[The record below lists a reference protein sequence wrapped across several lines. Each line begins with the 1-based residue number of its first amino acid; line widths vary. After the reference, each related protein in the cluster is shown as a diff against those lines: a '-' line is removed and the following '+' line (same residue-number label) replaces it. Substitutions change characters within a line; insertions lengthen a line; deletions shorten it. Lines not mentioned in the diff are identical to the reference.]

1 MLIMQKINLDFIKL
15 IDTVKFILFDI
26 LNFMFKN
33 FNIIILNSK
42 LFLKYM

>member
-1 MLIMQKINLDFIKL
+1 MLIMQKINLDFIKF
-15 IDTVKFILFDI
+15 IDTTKFILFII
-26 LNFMFKN
+26 LNLIFKS